1 MRDSSLWRTVPV
13 WAILLITAVLAA
25 AGCSFPTAYQR
36 EKGTP
41 AVDTV
46 TRLGDAAWR
55 IDMSGYVTNSRRKVT
70 SALLRRC
77 AEVTVQAG
85 YDYFVVTGGQVSGEN
100 EPQPVPLATYSL
112 EGPPTPTQ
120 EGALRISRRYS
131 GTALFQAFKGQ
142 KPEDDPLAFD
152 ARELLR

>member
-55 IDMSGYVTNSRRKVT
+55 IDMSGYVT
-70 SALLRRC
+70 
-77 AEVTVQAG
+77 
-85 YDYFVVTGGQVSGEN
+85 
-100 EPQPVPLATYSL
+100 
-112 EGPPTPTQ
+112 Q